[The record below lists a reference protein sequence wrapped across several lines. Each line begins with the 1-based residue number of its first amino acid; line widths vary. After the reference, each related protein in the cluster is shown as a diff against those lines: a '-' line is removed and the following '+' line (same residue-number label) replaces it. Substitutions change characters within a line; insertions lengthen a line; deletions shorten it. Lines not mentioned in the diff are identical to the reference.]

1 MFFIILLFLCFCSVC
16 VLWERPPLR
25 LLRASAFKISFGR
38 AASSPGGCGCAV
50 SPVARRRT
58 SERYRG
64 FSLALSHGVHTHLH
78 PLDAAQRRPRVA
90 PVHAAVGRRRSVA
103 VGDRVVELLMMVE
116 VVMRSMRAGWRSV
129 VGGHGRHV
137 VSRPAEV
144 MSATAE
150 RRRRHGGRRRRPM
163 LSRHAAVLG
172 APPRRRQLCL
182 GVYYVAAVW
191 RQTRRSGTGVAG
203 RGGVLAVSLQGRR

>member
-1 MFFIILLFLCFCSVC
+1 
-16 VLWERPPLR
+16 
-25 LLRASAFKISFGR
+25 
-38 AASSPGGCGCAV
+38 
-50 SPVARRRT
+50 
-58 SERYRG
+58 
-64 FSLALSHGVHTHLH
+64 
-78 PLDAAQRRPRVA
+78 
-90 PVHAAVGRRRSVA
+90 
-103 VGDRVVELLMMVE
+103 
-116 VVMRSMRAGWRSV
+116 
-129 VGGHGRHV
+129 

-163 LSRHAAVLG
+163 LPRHAAVLG

-182 GVYYVAAVW
+182 GVHYVAAVW